1 MLVSFELVL
10 IKKDGST
17 RDIPL
22 GLTHRVIGREKGCDV
37 RIPAGAV
44 SRKHCE
50 IQFDEDEDEV
60 TIKDLGS
67 ANGTYLNGERVDQ
80 AELSPG
86 DVIVVG
92 PAVFIARMHGFPKE
106 IDTAGAMKF
115 AKKAEAAVNRARSGV
130 AAPPLPGPIE
140 KIDPSAGSDFFDDF
154 DFGDDENE

>member
-1 MLVSFELVL
+1 MSLELVL

-17 RDIPL
+17 REIPL
-22 GLTHRVIGREKGCDV
+22 GLKHRVIGREKGCDV

-50 IQFDEDEDEV
+50 INFDEDEDEI

-67 ANGTYLNGERVDQ
+67 ANGTYVNGERVEQ
-80 AELSPG
+80 MELSPG

-92 PAVFIARMHGFPKE
+92 PAVFVARMHGFPKD
-106 IDTAGAMKF
+106 IDTDGAIQY
-115 AKKAEAAVNRARSGV
+115 ARKAEAAVQRAKSGV
-130 AAPPLPGPIE
+130 ASPPLPEPVE

-154 DFGDDENE
+154 DFGDDDNDE